1 MGAGTD
7 VRAGLHVDFGP
18 SGRLTI
24 GQNCVL
30 DRRLTLE
37 VIGDMQIGSGTIL
50 GHSCTIGSKESV
62 IIGENCLL
70 AEMVSIRD
78 NDHDFS
84 DISRPYRDQGH
95 TTAPV
100 IIGNNVWLG
109 TRVVVTK
116 GVTIGEGSI
125 VGAGSIVTRDI
136 PPFVVAAGAPARVLR
151 ELELER

>member
-7 VRAGLHVDFGP
+7 LRAGLHVDFGP
-18 SGRLTI
+18 NGRLTI

-84 DISRPYRDQGH
+84 DPDRPYRDQGH
-95 TTAPV
+95 LTSPV
-100 IIGNNVWLG
+100 VLGDNVWLG
-109 TRVVVTK
+109 ARVIVTR
-116 GVTIGEGSI
+116 GVTIGSGTV
-125 VGAGSIVTRDI
+125 VGAGAVVTSDL
-136 PPFVVAAGAPARVLR
+136 PSYSVAVGVPAKVIRALR
-151 ELELER
+151 A